1 MILYLDTSAW
11 VKLYVQEPG
20 SKELR
25 ARANKAEVLAASVA
39 AYPEARAAFA
49 RLKAQGISTEAK
61 HHQRLAQLNLDWE
74 NLLRIELTPAVVR
87 TAGDLAEVYGL
98 RGFDA
103 IHLASALWL
112 KEKTDTPLYFAV
124 FDQRLRTA
132 AERVGLAVVP

>member
-1 MILYLDTSAW
+1 LILYLDTSAW

-20 SKELR
+20 SRELR
-25 ARANKAEVLAASVA
+25 TRANKAEALAASVV

-49 RLKAQGISTEAK
+49 RLKAQGVSEAK
-61 HHQRLAQLNLDWE
+61 HEQRLAQLNLDWD
-74 NLLRIELTPAVVR
+74 NLLRIELIPAVVR

-112 KEKTDTPLYFAV
+112 KEKTGTPLYFAV

-132 AERVGLAVVP
+132 AERAGLAVVP

>member
-11 VKLYVQEPG
+11 VKLYVREAG

-25 ARANKAEVLAASVA
+25 TFVTKSEVMAASVV

-49 RLKAQGISTEAK
+49 RLRAQGISTDAK
-61 HHQRLAQLNLDWE
+61 HRQRLAQLNLDWE
-74 NLLRIELTPAVVR
+74 NLLRIELAPSVVR

-98 RGFDA
+98 RGFDS

-112 KEKTDTPLYFAV
+112 KEKTSTAFCFAV
-124 FDQRLRTA
+124 FGQRLRAA
-132 AERVGLAVVP
+132 AERAGLVVVP